1 MWSKVIRGII
11 YLLLVLLI
19 AAGAYS
25 YLYLHTPIGNLII
38 DQFSTIPSTTTI
50 YPQNLTTIT
59 QATTTVPTTIAGGN
73 SSLYEYALGLIN
85 NDRAKF
91 GLGPVTLSNEPSGQ
105 QHSESMLQNNYFSH
119 WDQYGMKPYMR
130 YTLLGG
136 TQSVSENIAYKTSSY
151 CTLLLCGGDLN
162 PRSAIEGMEYS
173 MMYNDSLCCNNGHRN
188 NILDPSHNQVSIGI
202 AYNSST
208 IYFTEDFL
216 DSYILWNGN
225 SPGFSNGAVYLS
237 GTLSGG
243 YSLSSVFVTYDRPVS
258 NMSRA
263 QLNSTFEYGYGQN
276 IAGVV
281 QNSNYYYSGLTTI
294 VADQYTQAPGSFTV
308 SFNMQ
313 NLISKN
319 GAGEYTVLV
328 WLNKTNTNMSFI
340 GGSYT
345 IFIGNDGKA
354 FVPSSV

>member
-1 MWSKVIRGII
+1 MIRGVI
-11 YLLLVLLI
+11 YLLLLI
-19 AAGAYS
+19 FVAAGAYS

-38 DQFSTIPSTTTI
+38 NQLSTIPSTTTI
-50 YPQNLTTIT
+50 SPQNFTTIP
-59 QATTTVPTTIAGGN
+59 QATTTIPTTIAGGN
-73 SSLYEYALGLIN
+73 SSLYDYALGLIN
-85 NDRAKF
+85 NDRAQF

-119 WDQYGMKPYMR
+119 WDPYGMKPYMR

-136 TQSVSENIAYKTSSY
+136 TQAVSENIAYKTSSY
-151 CTLLLCGGDLN
+151 CTLILCGGNID
-162 PRSAIEGMEYS
+162 PKSAIQGMEYS
-173 MMYNDSLCCNNGHRN
+173 MMYNDSQCCNNGHRN

-202 AYNSST
+202 TYNSST

-225 SPGFSNGAVYLS
+225 SPGFSDGQAYLS
-237 GTLSGG
+237 GTLTSGS
-243 YSLSSVFVTYDRPVS
+243 SLSSVFVTYDQPVS
-258 NMSRA
+258 NMSRE

-281 QNSNYYYSGLTTI
+281 SDSSHYYQGLATI
-294 VADQYTQAPGSFTV
+294 VADQYSTGPGSFSV

-313 NLISKN
+313 NLISQN
-319 GAGEYTVLV
+319 GAGEYTILV
-328 WLNKTNTNMSFI
+328 WLNSTASGKSFI

-345 IFIGNDGKA
+345 VFIGKDGKA
-354 FVPSSV
+354 FVPASV